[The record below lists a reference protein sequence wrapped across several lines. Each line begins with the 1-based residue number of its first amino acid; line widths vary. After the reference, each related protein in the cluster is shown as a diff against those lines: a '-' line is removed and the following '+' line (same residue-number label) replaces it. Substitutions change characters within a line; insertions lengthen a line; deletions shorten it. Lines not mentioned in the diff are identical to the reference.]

1 VTPSCMKLR
10 CPADDAADP
19 GAHVAIDLRT
29 PIRVG
34 PTLTALTRLK
44 CPCGK
49 GLVIDA
55 RPETRSV
62 GGVA

>member
-1 VTPSCMKLR
+1 MLPPMKLR
-10 CPADDAADP
+10 CPADDVTDP
-19 GAHVAIDLRT
+19 GAHVAIDVRT
-29 PIRVG
+29 PLRIG
-34 PTLTALTRLK
+34 PTLIALSRLR

>member
-1 VTPSCMKLR
+1 
-10 CPADDAADP
+10 
-19 GAHVAIDLRT
+19 LRT
-29 PIRVG
+29 PLRIG
-34 PTLTALTRLK
+34 PTLIALTRLR

-62 GGVA
+62 GGAA